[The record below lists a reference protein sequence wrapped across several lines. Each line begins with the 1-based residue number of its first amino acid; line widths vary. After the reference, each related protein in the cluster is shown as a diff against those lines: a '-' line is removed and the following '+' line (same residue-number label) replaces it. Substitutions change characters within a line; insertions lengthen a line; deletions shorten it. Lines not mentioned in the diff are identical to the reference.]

1 MAVPR
6 GGSLNPPISASI
18 IAFNE
23 ADRIG
28 ACIASL
34 AFCDDIVVVDSGS
47 TDGTVALA
55 ESLGA
60 RVIYRQ
66 FDGFRSQKQ
75 FAVEQARH
83 DWILALDAD
92 ETVSDRL
99 RADILAA
106 QAEGFTRASAYRFP
120 RCDFYHGRFLRHG
133 NFYPH
138 HVLRLFDRRQAGWHG
153 DREIHE
159 RVLNRD
165 ATARL
170 RGDLL
175 HYPYRSFGHEL
186 DKLRG
191 YARMM
196 AEHRHATGARA
207 SYLKLLASPCALFLR
222 GYLLRLGVLDGL
234 PGLIR
239 HLNNAGYAFRKE
251 LLLFD
256 LQAGER

>member
-1 MAVPR
+1 M
-6 GGSLNPPISASI
+6 NPPISACI
-18 IAFNE
+18 IAYNE

-28 ACIASL
+28 TCIASL
-34 AFCDDIVVVDSGS
+34 AFCDDIVVIDSGS

-60 RVIYRQ
+60 RVMHRD

-75 FAVEQARH
+75 FAVEQARN

-92 ETVSDRL
+92 EAVSDRL
-99 RADILAA
+99 KADILAA
-106 QAEGFTRASAYRFP
+106 QAAGFAQASAYRFP
-120 RCDFYHGRFLRHG
+120 RCDFYQGRFLRHG

-153 DREIHE
+153 EREIHE
-159 RVLNRD
+159 RVVNRG
-165 ATARL
+165 ASARL

-175 HYPYRSFGHEL
+175 HYPYRSYAHEL

-191 YARMM
+191 YARLM
-196 AEHRHATGARA
+196 AEHRHASGAKA
-207 SYLKLLASPCALFLR
+207 SYLKLLASPCSLFLR
-222 GYLLRLGVLDGL
+222 GYLLRLGFLDGL

-239 HLNNAGYAFRKE
+239 HLNNAAYAFRKE
-251 LLLFD
+251 LALFD
-256 LQAGER
+256 LQAAKP

>member
-1 MAVPR
+1 M
-6 GGSLNPPISASI
+6 SPPISACI
-18 IAFNE
+18 IAYNE

-28 ACIASL
+28 TCIASL

-60 RVIYRQ
+60 RVIHRA

-75 FAVEQARH
+75 FAVEQARN

-92 ETVSDRL
+92 ESVSEAL
-99 RADILAA
+99 RAEILAE
-106 QAEGFTRASAYRFP
+106 QAAGFPQATGYRFP

-133 NFYPH
+133 NAYPH
-138 HVLRLFDRRQAGWHG
+138 HVLRLFNRTQAGWHG
-153 DREIHE
+153 EREIHE
-159 RVLNRD
+159 RVQNRG

-170 RGDLL
+170 HGDLL
-175 HYPYRSFGHEL
+175 HAPYRSYGHEL

-196 AEHRHATGARA
+196 AEHRHATGSKA
-207 SYLKLLASPCALFLR
+207 SAMKLLASPCALFLR
-222 GYLLRLGVLDGL
+222 GYVLRLGFLDGL

-239 HLNNAGYAFRKE
+239 HLNSAVYAFHKE
-251 LLLFD
+251 LYLYD
-256 LQAGER
+256 LQAAAPKTPG

>member
-1 MAVPR
+1 M
-6 GGSLNPPISASI
+6 LKPISACI
-18 IAFNE
+18 ISYNE
-23 ADRIG
+23 IDRIA
-28 ACIASL
+28 ACIGSL
-34 AFCDDIVVVDSGS
+34 SFCDEILVIDSGS
-47 TDGTVALA
+47 DDGTVALA

-60 RVIYRQ
+60 RVLYRK

-75 FAVEQARH
+75 FAVEQAAH

-92 ETVSDRL
+92 EVVSETL
-99 RADILAA
+99 RAEILAE
-106 QAEGFTRASAYRFP
+106 QAGGFVRCSGYRFP

-138 HVLRLFDRRQAGWHG
+138 HVLRLFDRRHAGWHG

-159 RVLNRD
+159 RVLNAGQTR
-165 ATARL
+165 RL

-175 HYPYRSFGHEL
+175 HYPYRDFGHEL

-196 AEHRHATGARA
+196 AGHRLADGAQA
-207 SYLKLLASPCALFLR
+207 SYLKLFSSPAALFLR
-222 GYLLRLGVLDGL
+222 GYVLRLGFLDGL

-239 HLNNAGYAFRKE
+239 HLNNAVYAFQKE
-251 LLLFD
+251 LYLFD
-256 LQAGER
+256 LKPPAP